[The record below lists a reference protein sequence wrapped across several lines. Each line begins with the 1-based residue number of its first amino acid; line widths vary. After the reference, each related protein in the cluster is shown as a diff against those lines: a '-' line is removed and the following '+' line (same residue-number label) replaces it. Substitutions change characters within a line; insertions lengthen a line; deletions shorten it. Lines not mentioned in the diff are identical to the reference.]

1 MGLSKNEY
9 DLLEQLINNLDDN
22 QKKNIAS
29 LLNTKKRKT
38 KITKTKI
45 AKIYKSTTTT
55 KECPHCHSKHIIKC
69 GKSSN
74 KQKYYCK
81 ECNKYFVPTEN
92 TLLFNTKKDISVW
105 ATYMNCMLDKKSIRE
120 CAEIC
125 NISLKTSFNWR
136 HKILDVLS
144 NMMNDVNLNGIIESD
159 ETFTAVSYKGNHTK
173 SKTFIMPRKSHKRGG
188 DIHIRGLSREQVCIF
203 CSLNLNN
210 LSYGKISNLG
220 KPNWK
225 SIYNVIKDNVE
236 KGSIFVT
243 DDFSG
248 YDKVCDKLDL
258 DHIAIKRGTYT
269 NGTFNIQ
276 KINSY
281 HTYFKDLINN
291 RFRGVATKYLN
302 NYIVY
307 YNFVNISKSDRNKK
321 ILDLQDYVF
330 KTNCKDLIKGNMR
343 PAIPA

>member
-9 DLLEQLINNLDDN
+9 DLLKQLVNNLDDN
-22 QKKNIAS
+22 QKLDIAN
-29 LLNTKKRKT
+29 LLNTKKQKT
-38 KITKTKI
+38 KITKNEI
-45 AKIYKSTTTT
+45 SKIYKSITTT

-81 ECNKYFVPTEN
+81 ECNTYFIPTEN

-120 CAEIC
+120 CAKIC

-144 NMMNDVNLNGIIESD
+144 NMMNDVKLNGIVESD
-159 ETFTAVSYKGNHTK
+159 ETYTAISYKGNHKK
-173 SKTFIMPRKSHKRGG
+173 SKTFIMPREPHKRGG
-188 DIHIRGLSREQVCIF
+188 DIHIRGLSKEQVCIF

-210 LSYGKISNLG
+210 LSYGKVSNLG

-225 SIYNVIKDNVE
+225 SIYNIIKDNIE

-248 YDKVCDKLDL
+248 YDKISDKLNL
-258 DHIAIKRGTYT
+258 DHIAIKRGKHT

-276 KINSY
+276 KMNNYHSQLKLFINGI
-281 HTYFKDLINN
+281 FK
-291 RFRGVATKYLN
+291 GVSTKYLN

-307 YNFVNISKSDRNKK
+307 HNFVNISKSDKNKK
-321 ILDLQDYVF
+321 TLDLQEYIF